1 MFEKFKHRTDF
12 LFSRMGFLT
21 GAGSVFNL
29 AGNYYT
35 FNSAESP
42 EAADRR
48 ALASDWNVVG
58 QDLDFAITTFG
69 NGIARQQQKQLTF
82 EFDEREAA

>member
-12 LFSRMGFLT
+12 LFSRTGFLT

-29 AGNYYT
+29 AGNYYP

-48 ALASDWNVVG
+48 ALAADWGVVG
-58 QDLDFAITTFG
+58 QDMALAGTTFVSSV
-69 NGIARQQQKQLTF
+69 I
-82 EFDEREAA
+82 